1 MKKFNVIIFVVVFLL
16 TCNNVFAFDGE
27 RKGFILGGGIGGG
40 FLSNTVSAGSFSL
53 TEDQAVFVT
62 NFKIGYAPSNA
73 LEIYYIS
80 KVSWWGESDVIFTVG
95 LSAVA
100 VTYYFNDT
108 SETGWFASGGLA
120 LSSLEAPFEDNIS
133 PDYGF
138 GLYGGGGYEFAA
150 HWSVE
155 VDLLYSTI
163 KESGADFVSFG
174 VLLSINFLAF

>member
-1 MKKFNVIIFVVVFLL
+1 MKKIITPAFILL
-16 TCNNVFAFDGE
+16 LAFSNLYAFDGE
-27 RKGFILGGGIGGG
+27 RKGFILGGGIGAG

-53 TEDQAVFVT
+53 TEGEGVFLT

-73 LEIYYIS
+73 LEIFYVS
-80 KVSWWGESDVIFTVG
+80 KVSWWGESDVIFIVG
-95 LSAVA
+95 LSAIA
-100 VTYYFNDT
+100 VTFYFNET

-138 GLYGGGGYEFAA
+138 GLFGGGGYEFSS
-150 HWSVE
+150 HWSFE

-163 KESGADFVSFG
+163 KESGADFDSFG